1 MIRAFHTEVQKAR
14 RRHDLL
20 ICLMMPVII
29 ILWAGGLRDTSSP
42 EELASGYS
50 SLFYS
55 IPVINSLVLPVFMAV
70 LASRLWDME
79 IKGSTWKLLY
89 TLQSRRSLFIGKV
102 WFGVTEVLLVT
113 VTEMAAVRLLGNI
126 QAYTEKFPIR
136 QFLYLSVCTLT
147 VDLML
152 FFLELLIMLMTKN
165 PLPAL
170 CVGIV
175 GALLGLFSAFL
186 PPIVSYFVPSGY
198 FIPLGAYIVADWEEA
213 THTVTYGT
221 RPFNWGLLAFTLVLG
236 IGFFCVAWHSAQN
249 QEV

>member
-1 MIRAFHTEVQKAR
+1 MGAFHAEIQKAR

-20 ICLMMPVII
+20 ICLLMPVII
-29 ILWAGGLRDTSSP
+29 ILWAGGLRGTADP

-50 SLFYS
+50 ALFYS

-79 IKGSTWKLLY
+79 IKGSTCKLLY

-113 VTEMAAVRLLGNI
+113 VTETLAVLLTGSI
-126 QAYTEKFPIR
+126 QAYTQKLPVG
-136 QFLYLSVCTLT
+136 QLLYLAVCTLT
-147 VDLML
+147 VELML
-152 FFLELLIMLMTKN
+152 FFGELLVMLVWKN

-170 CVGIV
+170 SVGIV

-186 PPIVSYFVPSGY
+186 PPVVSYFVPSGY
-198 FIPLGAYIVADWEEA
+198 FIPLGAYVVANWDKA

-221 RPFNWGLLAFTLVLG
+221 RQFNIGLLIFTLVLG
-236 IGFFCVAWHSAQN
+236 LVFFGAAWHCARS